1 MHPVALSASSNS
13 AFSKLS
19 PTNSETNSD
28 SHTEKAPQN
37 MSSSQPSPKSST
49 VTSSSSSPPA
59 QKHVLKFSV
68 DSMLSEKCPP
78 SREESR
84 ERSRSPDSV
93 TSEDESP
100 RESSPKINSSM
111 TPFSMDGILNKQH
124 SMLRSDAVPS
134 AIMSHVASER
144 WNGFYGN
151 TTFPWLPG
159 SISPPKGSLPNFVFI
174 SACLIWSER

>member
-1 MHPVALSASSNS
+1 MHPVALTTSTNS

-19 PTNSETNSD
+19 PSNSETNSD
-28 SHTEKAPQN
+28 SQTEKSPQN
-37 MSSSQPSPKSST
+37 MSSSLSSPKSST
-49 VTSSSSSPPA
+49 VTSSSSPPA

-68 DSMLSEKCPP
+68 DSMLSEKCPA
-78 SREESR
+78 SKEEVR
-84 ERSRSPDSV
+84 ERSRSPDSL

-100 RESSPKINSSM
+100 RETSPKMGSSM
-111 TPFSMDGILNKQH
+111 TPFSMEGILGKQH
-124 SMLRSDAVPS
+124 SLLRSDAVPS

-159 SISPPKGSLPNFVFI
+159 SISPPKGSLKNSVLLQYLWPRI
-174 SACLIWSER
+174 